1 MSQYVI
7 RPGCGETVMIHVPE
21 RLDER
26 DSIESFLDID
36 DVDFP
41 IREDLAGPSVPDVD
55 KITHLP

>member
-7 RPGCGETVMIHVPE
+7 RPGCGETVMIHVRE

-41 IREDLAGPSVPDVD
+41 IREDLAGPTP
-55 KITHLP
+55 IR